1 MLGNLYKIND
11 EYKYYLIDNV
21 GAYNCIAVEFG
32 TFKSSF
38 ISIDMIQTQM
48 ENLEFNIDNLKNLLD
63 NYAAFKDFIDYEY
76 FNTHNYII
84 FHTKY
89 YYIKSWLD
97 IFNFANKII

>member
-1 MLGNLYKIND
+1 MIGKLYKVND

-21 GAYNCIAVEFG
+21 GAYNCVVVEFG

-38 ISIDMIQTQM
+38 ISIDKIERHM

-63 NYAAFKDFIDYEY
+63 NYSAFEGFIDYEY
-76 FNTHNYII
+76 FNTHNYIY
-84 FHTKY
+84 FHNRL

-97 IFNFANKII
+97 IFNFASRMI